1 MQPPIFISYSAADL
15 VFAEELYYKLK
26 AAGFEVFLY
35 EVDVRPGE
43 SVIGR
48 IDKAIAAAVV
58 GIVVCSKNNN
68 DDLRVTQEYA
78 ALATK
83 ALRGE
88 LDRLIPVLRDDEA
101 VLPPV
106 LDSWRAYNF
115 AEATDMASFD
125 ALVTGLVAELR
136 SERPTRSGDFSLT
149 VPADRART
157 ANSPLWTTIRI
168 RPATTT
174 LATDDTEVSA
184 AHRGLTERVHH
195 AWWELDRARTTAGR
209 VFRSDAAR
217 AARERDLDAT
227 TRAFGTTLA
236 EAFLPASVSTALAD
250 RLRESARSGRPAHVA
265 FDVSP
270 ELADLPWESL
280 VLDGEPLAL
289 RPGVNVYRH
298 QPGLGPTARTDV
310 PGPLRVLAVIAS
322 PDTGGGELLDYEYE
336 LARIL
341 DQVHRARRHRAHVR
355 ILNWG
360 SVDAIREALKEDF
373 HVLHISCH
381 ARPGALVLETTDGRA
396 EELTTKRFV
405 DELIEPGRVVPF
417 VVLAGCAT
425 AQSAASMPGL
435 AQGLIEHGVPAVL
448 AMTASVS
455 DDYATEFL
463 SRVYGELASQ
473 EAPDPLT
480 AVSAVRR
487 LIDAEQR
494 FTEWATP
501 ALFQRVRGHRLF
513 DPGHIGPVDD
523 QARAVL
529 AKGIVDLGI
538 GDFVGRR
545 AELREL
551 LRQLREV
558 RGVVIH
564 GMGGA
569 GKSTLA
575 AALVHL
581 LGESRPIIPVTL
593 HGQCTPDQVLKELAR
608 ELRWHK
614 VAPREELAFLLDQ
627 SEPWRDRL
635 DELDRHVLPRIEA
648 EVVLLLDDPA
658 SDPHSD
664 ELPDFVPEWLDLRTP
679 ARLIMTTRVP
689 PRHRELVTHHL
700 GPLSL
705 AETRKLIY
713 RLPALDRLPPDDA
726 QRAYQAVGGH
736 PRALEYLDAVLRGG
750 RRDTAERGS
759 GAHFDTVVRRI
770 ERLTPDARW
779 WQDGERGLDSAIAAT
794 VTIAAA
800 DVLLKD
806 LCAGLAESAP
816 AAAELLVAASV
827 YRQPVEV
834 QGLAWVVAADV
845 VPEPA
850 VRARLAAAYELLCE
864 AERHGTARSRA
875 DLPLPDHVHAQ
886 LNTDLSTM
894 RPFVRPELTEAC
906 GELMRLTLL
915 TPVGDRFMV
924 HRWTADALAELA
936 RPDQLTTAH
945 RRAAA
950 YHRRQAELWR
960 SDLVVSLT
968 SLEEARH
975 HSWAAGLTG
984 QAIAISA
991 EMCAVLDRI
1000 GALDWERHLCAE
1012 TLALIGDDDPR
1023 ARPFHHRMSVVE
1035 LRRGQFGAA
1044 HAAQLRA
1051 QRLAESSGDLVAVA
1065 AGLQQLGTIA
1075 HVAHDPDAAEGAYR
1089 EAIRVAGDARI
1100 SEQLDARTVLAG
1112 CYQRLG
1118 GLALARSDEE
1128 EAHFYSLGA
1137 LEVAAEIGEETDSVT
1152 IHADLAELAHAC
1164 GEHAAA
1170 ERHELRAQEVS
1181 AADVDVRRV
1190 FAAALL
1196 QLGAVHIARRLFD
1209 QAWDCFVDARDH
1221 AQNLNDAGLLATCV
1235 QLEGEALLQLGRL
1248 TDAREA
1254 YEYFIELAE
1263 DLDDQRGQAV
1273 AHQQLGRIWAAQGDL
1288 RGARESLRRS
1298 VEMDPVLAST
1308 SQLVLGGVLAK
1319 AGQLEE
1325 AAEVLERGLA
1335 ASTDLLAMGF
1345 VIQLALVRLRR
1356 EDIAGAEELFERGID
1371 RAQELNSRRGG
1382 AVCMLALG
1390 MIARSRN
1397 RPGDAEDWYDAV
1409 MEVAA
1414 DDPRLV
1420 SEALLRKG
1428 DLEFEHGDPAGAMKF
1443 YDDCTDKLAGIVAP
1457 DLVAEL
1463 FRQTGRCF
1471 AELGDHA
1478 EAVANLALA
1487 EETFG
1492 ELGRRSEVLTTLV
1505 SLAWVLATGGWHR
1518 SATAIMRGA
1527 GRVAEELPPSVSV
1540 VVGLLLAGDGALADG
1555 DLHEAWE
1562 RYDDARRMAFDT
1574 GVRSLLAD
1582 CRLHLALVAARMGQD
1597 SPSDFAAALA
1607 ICEHQ
1612 KDPMLAMYVHW
1623 AWGRTLGD
1631 RSHLAE
1637 AGVLADDLHVPA
1649 VADSVD
1655 SLLDGETVPALD
1667 RRVRAEL
1674 TALLW
1679 LRRRRASDGE
1689 SASGDRFVARVGPAI
1704 DDVVRDLAPLPSGV
1718 SSVPAVVSPSV

>member
-1 MQPPIFISYSAADL
+1 MQPPIFISYSAADEL
-15 VFAEELYYKLK
+15 FAENLGQGLES
-26 AAGFEVFLY
+26 AGLRVFLDKW
-35 EVDVRPGE
+35 DVLAGQ
-43 SVIGR
+43 SIIGR
-48 IDKAIAAAVV
+48 VDEGIAAAATA
-58 GIVVCSKNNN
+58 IVVCSENNS
-68 DDLRVTQEYA
+68 DDPRVTLEYA
-78 ALATK
+78 ALAK
-83 ALRGE
+83 RALDG
-88 LDRLIPVLRDDEA
+88 RLRRLVPVLSHNEA
-101 VLPPV
+101 RLPPV
-106 LDSWRAYNF
+106 LSAWQAYNF
-115 AEATDMASFD
+115 AEAVDLASFN
-125 ALVTGLVAELR
+125 ALITGLVAELTSDR
-136 SERPTRSGDFSLT
+136 VRPADLSLV

-168 RPATTT
+168 RPSTTA
-174 LATDDTEVSA
+174 LATDDTEISA
-184 AHRGLTERVHH
+184 AHRGLTERVRH
-195 AWWELDRARTTAGR
+195 AWWELGRARTTAGR
-209 VFRSDAAR
+209 VLRSDAAQ

-236 EAFLPASVSTALAD
+236 EAFLPASVSKALAD
-250 RLRESARSGRPAHVA
+250 RLRESARSGRPAHIA
-265 FDVSP
+265 LDVSAG
-270 ELADLPWESL
+270 LADLPWESL

-289 RPGVNVYRH
+289 RPGVSVYRH

-396 EELTTKRFV
+396 EELTTWRFV

-448 AMTASVS
+448 AMTASVT

-473 EAPDPLT
+473 EAPDPLA

-487 LIDAEQR
+487 LIDAERR

-501 ALFQRVRGHRLF
+501 ALFQRVRQHRLF
-513 DPGHIGPVDD
+513 DPGHVAPVDD

-581 LGESRPIIPVTL
+581 LGESRPIVPVTL
-593 HGQCTPDQVLKELAR
+593 HGRCTPDQVLKELAR
-608 ELRWHK
+608 ALRWHK
-614 VAPREELAFLLDQ
+614 VPREDTAFLLDQ

-635 DELDRHVLPRIEA
+635 DELDRYVLPRLEA
-648 EVVLLLDDPA
+648 EIVLLLDDPA

-664 ELPDFVPEWLDLRTP
+664 ELPDFVPEWLELRSP

-816 AAAELLVAASV
+816 SAAELLVAASV

-850 VRARLAAAYELLCE
+850 VRDRLATAYALLCE

-875 DLPLPDHVHAQ
+875 DLPLPDRVHAQ

-906 GELMRLTLL
+906 AELMRLTLL
-915 TPVGDRFMV
+915 TPVGDEFMV

-936 RPDQLTTAH
+936 RPDQIVAAH

-1000 GALDWERHLCAE
+1000 GALDWEWHLCAE
-1012 TLALIGDDDPR
+1012 TLALIGADDPR
-1023 ARPFHHRMSVVE
+1023 ARPFHHRTSVVE

-1051 QRLAESSGDLVAVA
+1051 QQLAESSGDLVAVA

-1075 HVAHDPDAAEGAYR
+1075 HVAHDPDAAEAAYR
-1089 EAIRVAGDARI
+1089 EAIKVAGDARI

-1128 EAHFYSLGA
+1128 EAHFFSHGA
-1137 LEVAAEIGEETDSVT
+1137 LDVAAEIGEETDSVT

-1196 QLGAVHIARRLFD
+1196 QLGAVHVARRLFD

-1221 AQNLNDAGLLATCV
+1221 AETLEDAGLLATCV
-1235 QLEGEALLQLGRL
+1235 QLQGEALLQLGKL

-1298 VEMDPVLAST
+1298 VEMDPVLEGT

-1319 AGQLEE
+1319 AGLLEE
-1325 AAEVLERGLA
+1325 AADVLERGLA

-1371 RAQELNSRRGG
+1371 KAQELNSRRGG

-1397 RPGDAEDWYDAV
+1397 RPDDAEDWYDAV

-1428 DLEFEHGDPAGAMKF
+1428 DLEFEHGNPAGAMKF
-1443 YDDCTDKLAGIVAP
+1443 YDECTDKLAGIVAP

-1471 AELGDHA
+1471 AELGEHG

-1505 SLAWVLATGGWHR
+1505 SLAWVLAAGGWHR
-1518 SATAIMRGA
+1518 SATAVMRGA

-1540 VVGLLLAGDGALADG
+1540 VVSLLLAGDGALADG

-1597 SPSDFAAALA
+1597 SPGDFAAALA
-1607 ICEHQ
+1607 ICERQ

-1631 RSHLAE
+1631 RGHLAD
-1637 AGVLADDLHVPA
+1637 AGALADDLHVPA

-1655 SLLDGETVPALD
+1655 SLLDGESVPALD